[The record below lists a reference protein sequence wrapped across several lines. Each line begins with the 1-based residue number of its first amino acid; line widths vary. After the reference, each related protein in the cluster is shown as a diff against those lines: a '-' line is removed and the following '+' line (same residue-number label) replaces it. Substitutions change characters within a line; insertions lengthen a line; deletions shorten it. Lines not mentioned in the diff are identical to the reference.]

1 MMVDELQKS
10 FKAAEEILEQ
20 KRRQVLQAEKA
31 AERERD
37 RLALEWAW
45 LRSQREVLTQ
55 ERDAIHKMQVVLEAK
70 HHALEE
76 EREVTCRLR
85 EELRCRQPRPAGAC
99 LGHGSFGAAMST
111 RKSSGFWSFLNDWAA
126 WEKGGDSWWWLDSC
140 TCPSAKQRV
149 EDIAASPCRA
159 KYEVRSSF
167 SLPVA
172 GIGEEPGQAGMEVS
186 QPLPSAGSLL
196 TAKGAMP
203 PITEEPEF
211 VVDSAPWTPES
222 APSPSELRA
231 RCGGA

>member
-76 EREVTCRLR
+76 EREACTYISRIGLII
-85 EELRCRQPRPAGAC
+85 EEKDGVVVPT
-99 LGHGSFGAAMST
+99 HH
-111 RKSSGFWSFLNDWAA
+111 
-126 WEKGGDSWWWLDSC
+126 
-140 TCPSAKQRV
+140 
-149 EDIAASPCRA
+149 
-159 KYEVRSSF
+159 
-167 SLPVA
+167 
-172 GIGEEPGQAGMEVS
+172 
-186 QPLPSAGSLL
+186 QPLPWTWTSP
-196 TAKGAMP
+196 AKQ
-203 PITEEPEF
+203 
-211 VVDSAPWTPES
+211 
-222 APSPSELRA
+222 
-231 RCGGA
+231 GGFEIA